1 MRCASTGSPAVSAST
16 PHPSASRSDA
26 SGAAGFTL
34 LEALI
39 AIVIL
44 ALSLSALL
52 QAYGTGLRGVAKI
65 DDHLRARLLAQS
77 VMAELS
83 HDRRLRPGSVQGRQD
98 KFVWTLSVT
107 RFDDGETP
115 AQQPNPWTLHRLA
128 LTVSWPEGRR
138 IELQTLRMLQ
148 SR

>member
-1 MRCASTGSPAVSAST
+1 MSAST
-16 PHPSASRSDA
+16 PHPNATRA
-26 SGAAGFTL
+26 RARACGAAGFTL

-52 QAYGTGLRGVAKI
+52 QAYGSGLRGVAKI

-98 KFVWTLSVT
+98 QFVWTLSVT
-107 RFDDGETP
+107 RFDDGEP
-115 AQQPNPWTLHRLA
+115 PPQQPNPWTLHRLA
-128 LTVSWPEGRR
+128 LTVTWPQGRR